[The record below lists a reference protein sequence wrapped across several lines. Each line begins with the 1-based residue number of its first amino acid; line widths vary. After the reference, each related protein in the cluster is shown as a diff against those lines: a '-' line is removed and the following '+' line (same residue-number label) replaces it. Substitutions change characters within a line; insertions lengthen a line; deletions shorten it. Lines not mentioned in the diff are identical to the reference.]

1 MFTPAHRRQA
11 AFLAGCDRLALG
23 SLRLRTPDGA
33 WHDFGHG
40 DPAAELV
47 LHDWAAVSATLSR
60 GAEGLAETYA
70 AGLWD
75 TPSVEDLVAIAC
87 LNRDRLRGA
96 QPAGFW
102 QALRARTAGWFTRRG
117 PRRARLT
124 PSDAGNEFFQLW
136 LDPGMSYSAALFA
149 PGDDDLLRA
158 QNRKH
163 DRILDRLSAG
173 GERLLDLGCGW
184 GALAERAADRGHRV
198 TGLTA
203 LPGQRGFADAR
214 LDGRADI
221 RLGGPRQAAG
231 TYDAIV
237 AIEMDSSLPGSDRPA
252 LLATLKAR
260 LAEGGRAILQTT
272 ATRAGTGAGSGAGL
286 AGLPLPTCARPDGE
300 DAILRAAAAAGLACR
315 DRFAFGADYAR
326 TCRLWAGRLDAQAGR
341 ALRHGY
347 DQPFLRRW
355 RFALGAAAAA
365 FATGE
370 AEVMQLELTHV

>member
-11 AFLAGCDRLALG
+11 AFLAGCDRIALG

-40 DPAAELV
+40 DPSAELV
-47 LHDWAAVSATLSR
+47 LHDWAAVTATLSR
-60 GAEGLAETYA
+60 GAAGLAETYA

-75 TPSVEDLVAIAC
+75 TPSVESLAALAC

-96 QPAGFW
+96 QPARFW
-102 QALRARTAGWFTRRG
+102 QALRTRTLGWFTRRG
-117 PRRARLT
+117 PRAARFT

-136 LDPGMSYSAALFA
+136 LDPGLSSSAALFA
-149 PGDDDLLRA
+149 PGDGDLLRA

-163 DRILDRLSAG
+163 DRILDRFAAG

-184 GALAERAADRGHRV
+184 GALAERAADRGHQV
-198 TGLTA
+198 TGFTA

-214 LDGRADI
+214 LDGRAEI
-221 RLGGPRQAAG
+221 LLGGPRQATGAW
-231 TYDAIV
+231 DAVV
-237 AIEMDSSLPGSDRPA
+237 AVEIDTSLPGADRPA
-252 LLATLKAR
+252 LLATLKAC
-260 LAEGGRAILQTT
+260 LAEGGRAVLQTT
-272 ATRAGTGAGSGAGL
+272 TRAGAGSGASL
-286 AGLPLPTCARPDGE
+286 ACLPRLDCSQPAAE

-326 TCRLWAGRLDAQAGR
+326 TCRLWAERLDTQAGR

-355 RFALGAAAAA
+355 RLALGAAAAA

-370 AEVMQLELTHV
+370 ADVVQLEFTHA

>member
-1 MFTPAHRRQA
+1 MFTPAHRRHA
-11 AFLAGCDRLALG
+11 AFLAGCDRIALG

-33 WHDFGHG
+33 WHHFGHG

-47 LHDWAAVSATLSR
+47 LHDWAAVYATLAR
-60 GAEGLAETYA
+60 GAEGLAESYA
-70 AGLWD
+70 SGLWD
-75 TPSVEDLVAIAC
+75 TPSIENLAAIAC
-87 LNRDRLRGA
+87 LNSDRLRGA
-96 QPAGFW
+96 HPGGFW
-102 QALRARTAGWFTRRG
+102 QALRARTMGWFARRG
-117 PRRARLT
+117 ARGARFT

-149 PGDDDLLRA
+149 PGDGDLMRA

-163 DRILDRLSAG
+163 DRILDRLAAG

-198 TGLTA
+198 TGFTA

-221 RLGGPRQAAG
+221 RLGGPHHASG
-231 TYDAIV
+231 TWDAIV
-237 AIEMDSSLPGSDRPA
+237 AVEVDTTVPGSDRPA
-252 LLATLKAR
+252 LLATLKAC
-260 LAEGGRAILQTT
+260 LADGGRAVLQTT
-272 ATRAGTGAGSGAGL
+272 TTRAGAGPGAGL
-286 AGLPLPTCARPDGE
+286 AGLPFPACAQPAAEE
-300 DAILRAAAAAGLACR
+300 DILRAAAAAGLACR

-326 TCRLWAGRLDAQAGR
+326 TCRLWSERLDAQTGR

-355 RFALGAAAAA
+355 RLALGAAAAA

-370 AEVMQLELTHV
+370 ADVVQLEFTHA